1 MIKTYGANT
10 SATSSKITHELNS
23 LNWGGDARL
32 TGGRWT
38 LTTNKVDGFL
48 CPDGST
54 APTVDTYA
62 FDDVTLTGTHT
73 SLHNA
78 VCGEPAGMT
87 KTPFTAHVRF
97 AAADPRRPIPV
108 GLRAGRPAALQM
120 RTTAAATR

>member
-1 MIKTYGANT
+1 MLHVT

-32 TGGRWT
+32 TGGRWSR
-38 LTTNKVDGFL
+38 TTNKVDGFL

-54 APTVDTYA
+54 ALTVDTYA
-62 FDDVTLTGTHT
+62 FDDVTPTGTHT

-87 KTPFTAHVRF
+87 L
-97 AAADPRRPIPV
+97 PV
-108 GLRAGRPAALQM
+108 DQYPLVCEPAGLRHCR
-120 RTTAAATR
+120 